1 MRGIAIA
8 LLAVCA
14 TLTAVAQQEKEWSYE
29 GKQGPLNWA
38 HLDPSWRT
46 CGEGKQQ
53 SPIDL
58 KGARLSADAK
68 PIEFHYIS
76 SSMTLSNTG
85 HTVMV
90 TPKPGSYIVA
100 DGVRYE
106 LVEFHFHHPGEE
118 TVNGKLS
125 DMSVQFVHK
134 SAEGKLAI
142 VSVRLNE
149 GNANVLLAGLWE
161 HLPKTVGATDK
172 MTQML
177 NPGALLPAD
186 RGYWAYDGS
195 LTEPPCTEG
204 VRWFVM
210 EQVVEISRDQLRAFG
225 ALYKVNSRLLQDR
238 HGRKIVASE

>member
-14 TLTAVAQQEKEWSYE
+14 TVPAAAQQKDWSYE

-38 HLDPSWRT
+38 HLDPSWRA
-46 CGEGKQQ
+46 CSEGKQQ
-53 SPIDL
+53 SPIDI
-58 KGARLSADAK
+58 KGARLSSDAK

-76 SSMTLSNTG
+76 SSMTLVNTG
-85 HTVMV
+85 HTVEV
-90 TPKPGSYIVA
+90 QPKPGSYIIA
-100 DGVRYE
+100 DGTRYD

-118 TVNGKLS
+118 PVNGKLS

-134 SAEGKLAI
+134 SADGKVAI
-142 VSVRLNE
+142 IAVRLNE
-149 GNANVLLAGLWE
+149 TTIANVLLAGLWE
-161 HLPKTVGATDK
+161 HLPKTAGATDK
-172 MTQML
+172 MTQFL
-177 NPGALLPAD
+177 NPGALLPVD

-195 LTEPPCTEG
+195 LTAPPCTEG

-210 EQVVEISRDQLRAFG
+210 QQMVDISRDQRRAFA

>member
-1 MRGIAIA
+1 
-8 LLAVCA
+8 
-14 TLTAVAQQEKEWSYE
+14 
-29 GKQGPLNWA
+29 
-38 HLDPSWRT
+38 
-46 CGEGKQQ
+46 
-53 SPIDL
+53 L

>member
-14 TLTAVAQQEKEWSYE
+14 TMTAAAQQKDWSYE

-38 HLDPSWRT
+38 HLDAEWRAS
-46 CGEGKQQ
+46 GDGKQQ
-53 SPIDL
+53 SPIDI
-58 KGARLSADAK
+58 KGARLSPDAK

-76 SSMTLSNTG
+76 SSMVLTNTG
-85 HTVMV
+85 HTVEV
-90 TPKPGSYIVA
+90 TPKPGSYIIA
-100 DGVRYE
+100 DGTRYE

-134 SAEGKLAI
+134 SADGTMAI
-142 VSVRLNE
+142 VAVRLNE
-149 GNANVLLAGLWE
+149 TTIANVLLAGLWE
-161 HLPKTVGATDK
+161 HLPKTAGATDK
-172 MTQML
+172 MTQFL
-177 NPGALLPAD
+177 NPGALLPVD

-210 EQVVEISRDQLRAFG
+210 EQMVDISRDQLRAFA